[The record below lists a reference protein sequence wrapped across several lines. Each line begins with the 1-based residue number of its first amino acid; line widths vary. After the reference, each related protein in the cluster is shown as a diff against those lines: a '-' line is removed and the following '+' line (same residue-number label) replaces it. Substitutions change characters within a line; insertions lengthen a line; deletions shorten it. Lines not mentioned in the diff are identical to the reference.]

1 MAEPLPSKQ
10 KTRVR
15 FSPSAPY
22 RHVRLAAEDPG
33 PSNRVARVR
42 IPHVAPIVLPLR
54 LAGRAPGFD
63 LGGLGSNSRGAATS
77 NGYRGIAQSVE
88 RRFHTP
94 RQPQNQDLATGVDA
108 QDHGGF
114 ILISRNRRQWMR
126 AHCRHRLGTLV
137 NRHVGLAFS
146 CPVGL
151 ASLAQ
156 CSLEEELWPLS
167 RCSMMCLGAALEI
180 LSGL

>member
-54 LAGRAPGFD
+54 LAGRAPGFE
-63 LGGLGSNSRGAATS
+63 LGGLGSNPRGVATS
-77 NGYRGIAQSVE
+77 TWVYNVRKRAPKRLARLNGEGRRRE
-88 RRFHTP
+88 RRRGGGLRP
-94 RQPQNQDLATGVDA
+94 RDAAPGSARDLDR
-108 QDHGGF
+108 
-114 ILISRNRRQWMR
+114 S
-126 AHCRHRLGTLV
+126 
-137 NRHVGLAFS
+137 
-146 CPVGL
+146 
-151 ASLAQ
+151 
-156 CSLEEELWPLS
+156 
-167 RCSMMCLGAALEI
+167 
-180 LSGL
+180 